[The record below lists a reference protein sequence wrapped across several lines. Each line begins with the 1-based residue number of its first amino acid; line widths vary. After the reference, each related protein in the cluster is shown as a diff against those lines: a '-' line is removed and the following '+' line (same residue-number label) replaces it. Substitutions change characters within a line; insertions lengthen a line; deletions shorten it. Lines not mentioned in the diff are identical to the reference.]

1 MKRFYKVNNFMFIE
15 IGFVKSINK
24 WYADLIDIGTH
35 EIIKTNDNTDKI
47 KLIADI
53 VRYNWFSSD
62 MDNLSSFIEDIL
74 KY

>member
-1 MKRFYKVNNFMFIE
+1 MKRFYKVNDFMFVE
-15 IGFVKSINK
+15 IGFVKSIDK

-35 EIIKTNDNTDKI
+35 EIIETNDNTDKI

-53 VRYNWFSSD
+53 VKNNWFSSD
-62 MDNLSSFIEDIL
+62 MNNLSLFIEDIL